1 MVPKVNSG
9 ANVYGVLQ
17 YNRIKVE
24 AGEGRILYM
33 QGIPER
39 SDGRFSICLLYT
51 SPSPRDRG

>member
-33 QGIPER
+33 QGI
-39 SDGRFSICLLYT
+39 DGRFCPDDVHWPMAKRLLT
-51 SPSPRDRG
+51 SSC